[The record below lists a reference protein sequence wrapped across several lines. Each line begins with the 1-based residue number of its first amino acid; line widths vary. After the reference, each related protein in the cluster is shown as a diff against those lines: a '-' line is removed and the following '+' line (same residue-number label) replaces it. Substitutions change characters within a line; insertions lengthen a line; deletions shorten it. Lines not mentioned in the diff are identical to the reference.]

1 MFLRQKSGFDPD
13 LHQRP
18 ASSNT
23 CLVEKVKHADLSCP
37 EVEKRLT
44 ITVSECDIARFRNPL
59 YQNLCVS
66 MLQEGFHLS
75 FEKFFSLLKRSRAS
89 RLPLEDQHHK
99 LEMLREHLTRAEGAE
114 RAGQYEVVC
123 DGYSALAG
131 FFSGSGDEWLQEF
144 FFHLGF
150 FSSCRI
156 KSDGGRRE
164 AEARA
169 HLGHLHLKRGE
180 LDQALEHYGKYQC
193 LVAGQPWRDEGGRS
207 YQSRGEEG
215 LCRIYFLLSE
225 KHLQNNENQRAAEI
239 LTNAYYITKQG
250 DDRRME
256 GEAAF
261 RLAVANQSLRNHTT
275 AKQFLNRFVEIST
288 ALGDSDSLGKAYKAY
303 AKSLES
309 EGKQNESLQY
319 LQKYAD
325 ISQEKNQEQNLLDSC
340 MSLGYVFSSRGEF
353 DAAWECFMRVMER
366 GGAGSVEA
374 QAAAGAARGFTL
386 LPEFSATITNTTNNQ
401 SEPPH
406 TPLLHQHTPHDK
418 KEGGSDRS

>member
-1 MFLRQKSGFDPD
+1 IYSEIRFTLLS
-13 LHQRP
+13 
-18 ASSNT
+18 
-23 CLVEKVKHADLSCP
+23 KVK
-37 EVEKRLT
+37 T
-44 ITVSECDIARFRNPL
+44 IYDTFFFT
-59 YQNLCVS
+59 NLCVS

-250 DDRRME
+250 T
-256 GEAAF
+256 
-261 RLAVANQSLRNHTT
+261 HTHT
-275 AKQFLNRFVEIST
+275 LNTHTLYTHYTHTHTLYTHTHYTHTHTHTHTHTKHTHTIHTHTLYTLHTHTLYTHYTHTHTHTHTHVIHILYT
-288 ALGDSDSLGKAYKAY
+288 HT
-303 AKSLES
+303 
-309 EGKQNESLQY
+309 Y
-319 LQKYAD
+319 L
-325 ISQEKNQEQNLLDSC
+325 
-340 MSLGYVFSSRGEF
+340 
-353 DAAWECFMRVMER
+353 
-366 GGAGSVEA
+366 
-374 QAAAGAARGFTL
+374 
-386 LPEFSATITNTTNNQ
+386 
-401 SEPPH
+401 
-406 TPLLHQHTPHDK
+406 
-418 KEGGSDRS
+418 